1 MAEEIRYRDIN
12 LYNGNAAYEVVWQE
26 EESREERPARKPAKH
41 RRQHRAYG
49 VSVTAVLGV
58 LLTAVMIVFT
68 LMSYAAY
75 TETAAEALVSRE
87 RVETLSDENRKLT
100 AAYEAA
106 FDMNEVKA
114 YAQSELGMSEPTS
127 SQVGYAKLEAQDSVA
142 VYSSSGREESVLS
155 GITAMIVSAI
165 GGK

>member
-75 TETAAEALVSRE
+75 TETAA
-87 RVETLSDENRKLT
+87 
-100 AAYEAA
+100 
-106 FDMNEVKA
+106 
-114 YAQSELGMSEPTS
+114 
-127 SQVGYAKLEAQDSVA
+127 
-142 VYSSSGREESVLS
+142 
-155 GITAMIVSAI
+155 
-165 GGK
+165 